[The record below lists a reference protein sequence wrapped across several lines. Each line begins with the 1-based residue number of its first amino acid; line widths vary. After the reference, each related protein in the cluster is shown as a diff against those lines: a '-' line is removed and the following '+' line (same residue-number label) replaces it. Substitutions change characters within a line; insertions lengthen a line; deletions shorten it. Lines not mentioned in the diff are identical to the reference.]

1 MLEWLNNHIGTDWAT
16 YLGVLLAILS
26 LIWGGNKVLKNKSIS
41 QKAKVNGGIVIQVG
55 GDFQGGKDNES
66 KSSSK

>member
-1 MLEWLNNHIGTDWAT
+1 MFRFPSGP
-16 YLGVLLAILS
+16 LLAILS
-26 LIWGGNKVLKNKSIS
+26 LIWGGKKVLKNKSIS

>member
-26 LIWGGNKVLKNKSIS
+26 LIWGGSKVLKNKSIS

-55 GDFQGGKDNES
+55 GNFQGGKDNES

>member
-1 MLEWLNNHIGTDWAT
+1 MLEWLNNHIGTDLAT

-26 LIWGGNKVLKNKSIS
+26 LIWGGKKVLKNKSIS

>member
-1 MLEWLNNHIGTDWAT
+1 NNHIGTDWAT

-26 LIWGGNKVLKNKSIS
+26 LIWGGKKVLKNKSIS

>member
-1 MLEWLNNHIGTDWAT
+1 GTDWAT

-26 LIWGGNKVLKNKSIS
+26 LIWGGKKVLKNKSIS

>member
-26 LIWGGNKVLKNKSIS
+26 LIWGGKKVLKNKSIS

-55 GDFQGGKDNES
+55 GDFQGGKDNKS

>member
-26 LIWGGNKVLKNKSIS
+26 LIWGGKST
-41 QKAKVNGGIVIQVG
+41 KK
-55 GDFQGGKDNES
+55 
-66 KSSSK
+66 

>member
-1 MLEWLNNHIGTDWAT
+1 MLEWLNNHIDTDWAT

-41 QKAKVNGGIVIQVG
+41 QKAKVNAGIVIQVG

>member
-26 LIWGGNKVLKNKSIS
+26 LIGGGKKVLKNKSIS

>member
-41 QKAKVNGGIVIQVG
+41 QKAKVNAGIVIQIG

>member
-26 LIWGGNKVLKNKSIS
+26 LIWGGKKVLKNKSIS

>member
-16 YLGVLLAILS
+16 YLGVLLAILP
-26 LIWGGNKVLKNKSIS
+26 LIWGGKKVLKNKSIS